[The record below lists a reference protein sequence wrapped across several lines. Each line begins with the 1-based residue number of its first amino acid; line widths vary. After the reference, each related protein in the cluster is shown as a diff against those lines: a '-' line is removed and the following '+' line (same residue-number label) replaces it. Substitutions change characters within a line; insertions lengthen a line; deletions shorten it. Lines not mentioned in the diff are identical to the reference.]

1 MPGSPGAARVTNL
14 FGRNLSTALLAACCL
29 TMATAVMAEPESGTR
44 FDRARKSL
52 EPSDFQGEGA
62 ARRAMNKFARCFAN
76 QKPDKAVAILA
87 LPYLSAEQ
95 DAAINGAMGIFEECI
110 GIGDRQMR
118 FPPPAMIGG
127 MAEELILTRYRNLD
141 VARLAPFLAL
151 ETEPAGLAPRT
162 RSEDFA
168 HCMVQKD
175 AATIRALIETG
186 PASAQE
192 GALIARLIPH
202 LGPCVPAGENLK
214 LNKAAV
220 RSVVAL
226 GLYRAFAAL
235 APQLTA
241 ARQD

>member
-1 MPGSPGAARVTNL
+1 MSGWRAV
-14 FGRNLSTALLAACCL
+14 LAVCCL
-29 TMATAVMAEPESGTR
+29 TAATGVMAEPESGTR
-44 FDRARKSL
+44 FDRAPKSL
-52 EPSDFQGEGA
+52 KSSDLQGADA
-62 ARRAMNKFARCFAN
+62 ARRAMNKFARCVAN
-76 QKPDKAVAILA
+76 QRPDKAVAILA
-87 LPYLSAEQ
+87 LAYLSPEQ
-95 DAAINGAMGIFEECI
+95 DAAINDTVGGFEDCL

-141 VARLAPFLAL
+141 VARLAPFLAI
-151 ETEPAGLAPRT
+151 ETEPAGLVPRT

-235 APQLTA
+235 APQLTP